1 MYQKKYKH
9 TYSEELMHQNIDEAI
24 DAMYQIEQTLLR
36 REPTLE
42 RWKGY
47 YMANTDKWYFAYTIE
62 GDTITIVD
70 ACHAQNMHNKR
81 SEIERMRLCLATCRV
96 KPCYEKRFFK
106 KSRYCKKKRLS
117 QR

>member
-1 MYQKKYKH
+1 MKHIIRKRCLLKIMSFYRNVSKKYK
-9 TYSEELMHQNIDEAI
+9 
-24 DAMYQIEQTLLR
+24 QTLLR

-81 SEIERMRLCLATCRV
+81 
-96 KPCYEKRFFK
+96 
-106 KSRYCKKKRLS
+106 
-117 QR
+117 